1 VGYEAVRGEIQ
12 IFLYYYIVSSQEGDN
27 MATDNAVEDNSGTA
41 TTAAVANNSN
51 NSNDNTIATNNN
63 SNNEQPPSINNNNN
77 TSEEEEEK
85 RKKKE
90 DEASQKRRAIQ
101 SIMKDT
107 TLTDLERRFR
117 IQNLMDGSSS
127 SKKQNGGKV
136 GRDGSIGMGR
146 EELLRGGICRST
158 AVTASLRNLGT
169 SLLGSAASGGS
180 GVVNSTTSATAG
192 GNTNQEQQNT
202 GVTPCI
208 HYERKCNIISPC
220 CQRIFGCRICHDDV
234 MNLLGGGSGAI
245 SSPLPPGGIGIGDGE
260 CGPMDR
266 FGIKEIVCKECNVLQ
281 DSK

>member
-1 VGYEAVRGEIQ
+1 M
-12 IFLYYYIVSSQEGDN
+12 SSQEGDN
-27 MATDNAVEDNSGTA
+27 MATDNAVEDNSGSS
-41 TTAAVANNSN
+41 TAAVANNST
-51 NSNDNTIATNNN
+51 SNDNTIATTNNN
-63 SNNEQPPSINNNNN
+63 SNNEQPPSTNNNNNN
-77 TSEEEEEK
+77 TATEEEEK

-136 GRDGSIGMGR
+136 GREGIGMGR

-169 SLLGSAASGGS
+169 SLLGNSAASGGT
-180 GVVNSTTSATAG
+180 GDVNSSSLAASA
-192 GNTNQEQQNT
+192 NTNQEQQNT

-234 MNLLGGGSGAI
+234 MNLLGGSGAI
-245 SSPLPPGGIGIGDGE
+245 SSPLPSGGIGISDGE

>member
-1 VGYEAVRGEIQ
+1 M
-12 IFLYYYIVSSQEGDN
+12 SSQEGDNN
-27 MATDNAVEDNSGTA
+27 MATDNAVEDNSGSSTA
-41 TTAAVANNSN
+41 AAVANNSN
-51 NSNDNTIATNNN
+51 SNDNTIATTNNN
-63 SNNEQPPSINNNNN
+63 SNNEQPPSTNSNNNDNNNNNN
-77 TSEEEEEK
+77 TSEEEEK

-127 SKKQNGGKV
+127 SKKTNGGKV

-158 AVTASLRNLGT
+158 AITASLRNLGT
-169 SLLGSAASGGS
+169 SLLGNSASGS
-180 GVVNSTTSATAG
+180 GGDNNTSSSALAAG
-192 GNTNQEQQNT
+192 NANQEQQNT

-234 MNLLGGGSGAI
+234 MNLHGGGTIGVVSGGNGV
-245 SSPLPPGGIGIGDGE
+245 GGEGSGEESNKE

>member
-1 VGYEAVRGEIQ
+1 MM
-12 IFLYYYIVSSQEGDN
+12 SSQEGDN
-27 MATDNAVEDNSGTA
+27 MATDNAVEDNRGSTTA
-41 TTAAVANNSN
+41 AAVANNSS
-51 NSNDNTIATNNN
+51 SNDNTIATTTNN
-63 SNNEQPPSINNNNN
+63 SNNEQPPSPNNNNN
-77 TSEEEEEK
+77 TATEEEEK

-127 SKKQNGGKV
+127 KKQNGGGKV
-136 GRDGSIGMGR
+136 GRDGIGMGR
-146 EELLRGGICRST
+146 EELLRGGICRNT

-169 SLLGSAASGGS
+169 SLLGSSAAASGGD
-180 GVVNSTTSATAG
+180 VNSTSTTAA
-192 GNTNQEQQNT
+192 GNTTNQEQQSNT

-234 MNLLGGGSGAI
+234 MNLHGGSGGAI
-245 SSPLPPGGIGIGDGE
+245 SSPLPPGGIGIGDGQE

-266 FGIKEIVCKECNVLQ
+266 FGRNMK
-281 DSK
+281 